1 MRKFILMLVV
11 MFTTMLSVNAQIATE
26 NPKLLDNTYIS
37 LEGGVTTPLD
47 MNSMFPLNE
56 VVGLKLGKEWTPI
69 IGTEIVGQLFM
80 NDNHDVRWTS
90 AMIKGNYLGA
100 NATVNL
106 NNLFDGYNGK
116 PRVFEIKAN
125 GGLGWIHRWCYGGN
139 SFGAKTGLDFN
150 INIGKKRAHTLS
162 ISPAVYW
169 DLHKTDGFNKHWAQL
184 GLFIGY
190 TYHFKTSN
198 GTHYFK
204 TYDVGS
210 MIDEIDRLNDELVKK
225 PKEVIVEK
233 VGPTNIITETI
244 EGKKVIYFA
253 FDSDEITDEMKSILD
268 SVQPGTYDING
279 YASSEGTTEYNKYL
293 SQRRAEAVAN
303 YLINKEGVKINS
315 CIGYGVL
322 FGNITGRVVEIIP
335 SK

>member
-106 NNLFDGYNGK
+106 NNLFDGYKGK
-116 PRVFEIKAN
+116 PRVFEAKAN
-125 GGLGWIHRWCYGGN
+125 AGLGWIHRWCYGGN
-139 SFGAKTGLDFN
+139 SFGAKTGMDFN
-150 INIGKKRAHTLS
+150 INLGKKRAHTLS

-169 DLHKTDGFNKHWAQL
+169 DLH
-184 GLFIGY
+184 
-190 TYHFKTSN
+190 
-198 GTHYFK
+198 
-204 TYDVGS
+204 
-210 MIDEIDRLNDELVKK
+210 MIDEIDRLNDELAKK

-244 EGKKVIYFA
+244 EGKNVIYFA

-268 SVQPGTYDING
+268 NVQPGTYDING

-303 YLINKEGVKINS
+303 YLINKEGIKINS